1 MHEVFLRK
9 CFILPNKT
17 SQKIYDITMKRIPRL
32 RHNTTGS
39 ADLARTPKI
48 STWTQQYME
57 YYQTK
62 QTRKGGIHIKDVS
75 IRFGEIFGEFS
86 GNFRENVGKLLASG
100 SPIISTWTQQ
110 YMEYYGKKSG
120 HFRGKLHFKDV
131 SISDS
136 GNRFR

>member
-1 MHEVFLRK
+1 
-9 CFILPNKT
+9 
-17 SQKIYDITMKRIPRL
+17 MKRIPRL

-75 IRFGEIFGEFS
+75 IRFGEIFGQFS
-86 GNFRENVGKLLASG
+86 GKRWEIVGIGITHNKYLDTTVYGILRKIIGTFSG
-100 SPIISTWTQQ
+100 KITFQRCKYIRF
-110 YMEYYGKKSG
+110 GK
-120 HFRGKLHFKDV
+120 
-131 SISDS
+131 
-136 GNRFR
+136 